1 MRKLLMAAAAITLMI
16 TTMVLTSCTDNYD
29 DKPVVVTDN
38 KPFTYDSE
46 IDESVR
52 PGDDFYRYCLGKW
65 LDSADPEPSMLKQ
78 METQLKNILE
88 NALDSNDDPLLVKL
102 RSQADETLA
111 DDSRNVALLLER
123 LQMLENVQ
131 TADQLYTAFGTLYEL
146 GYSPLFRLIPMGI
159 SGKKTALTFTTGGVT
174 EYMLKEVYIRKK
186 TEQIDSLVH
195 VYCQPLYGLGYSDER
210 IAQIIGHAIA
220 VVTAEAQNYK
230 SGYEMPYQLR
240 APGRSAD
247 NNTAQKV
254 LELYEMMG
262 LTADDFDSVRVAH
275 TVSGIREL
283 LYQFASVGDNQ
294 EKINAYRDYM
304 IYNVVAQDAPFV
316 PSAGTQTDRKAMLVR
331 ALQYNRY
338 YKYRQLVQYYGEEN
352 IYKQECLDILERMRQ
367 AFIRRVDNLDWMGD
381 ATKAEAR
388 RKAESMKFYVGYPE
402 QWNDAMTPVPDG
414 DCLLATVTKLRQEA
428 LLKNLSLVGK
438 SVDENAWDFWA
449 NLAQFTTDN
458 AFYHPTFNSLVILP
472 AWLIKPRFDNALSD
486 ATLYATAVTFAHEFC
501 HGFDY
506 SGSQYDADGCLRD
519 WWEPADKQAF
529 LQKQQAMVALFNQ
542 LEAYPGQP
550 ADGQKTLAENMAD
563 YGGVELTLE
572 CYKKHLEEQG
582 YDKEQIDVQI
592 RKFFLAYAQNFKF
605 ERERSL
611 DELRKYYEID
621 DHSAAH
627 NRINGMMRLQDDWYR
642 LYDVQPTDKLYLAP
656 QDRVKIW

>member
-1 MRKLLMAAAAITLMI
+1 M
-16 TTMVLTSCTDNYD
+16 
-29 DKPVVVTDN
+29 
-38 KPFTYDSE
+38 
-46 IDESVR
+46 
-52 PGDDFYRYCLGKW
+52 
-65 LDSADPEPSMLKQ
+65 
-78 METQLKNILE
+78 
-88 NALDSNDDPLLVKL
+88 
-102 RSQADETLA
+102 
-111 DDSRNVALLLER
+111 
-123 LQMLENVQ
+123 
-131 TADQLYTAFGTLYEL
+131 
-146 GYSPLFRLIPMGI
+146 
-159 SGKKTALTFTTGGVT
+159 
-174 EYMLKEVYIRKK
+174 
-186 TEQIDSLVH
+186 
-195 VYCQPLYGLGYSDER
+195 
-210 IAQIIGHAIA
+210 
-220 VVTAEAQNYK
+220 VTAEAQNYK

-294 EKINAYRDYM
+294 ETINAYRDYM

-529 LQKQQAMVALFNQ
+529 LQKQQAMVTLFNQ

-563 YGGVELTLE
+563 YGGVELALE